1 MSKEIYL
8 LPIEMSGILSS
19 QIEWLRMARK
29 GNDSGS
35 FPQDLL
41 SSAYNE
47 LTSSITLRQY
57 GMVDFLAYHDS
68 LSGDYF
74 VIKDSYTGSCY
85 WRTKESVSAT
95 LRGILEGESHE

>member
-8 LPIEMSGILSS
+8 LPIEMSGILDS

-29 GNDSGS
+29 SNDSES

-41 SSAYNE
+41 SSVYNE
-47 LTSSITLRQY
+47 LTSSITLRQF
-57 GMVDFLAYHDS
+57 GMVDFLAYYDS

-74 VIKDSYTGSCY
+74 VIKDRYTGIHY
-85 WRTKESVSAT
+85 WRCPESVSASI
-95 LRGILEGESHE
+95 RDILSSPKT